1 MGIYNGVWVHLYR
14 RYISGEIDQ
23 SEERKLL
30 PDSGD
35 VNVLTPTPGTK
46 GYTELDKDSVNG

>member
-23 SEERKLL
+23 SEETKLL
-30 PDSGD
+30 PNSGD
-35 VNVLTPTPGTK
+35 VNVLTPTPGTR
-46 GYTELDKDSVNG
+46 GYNEVDKDSVNG